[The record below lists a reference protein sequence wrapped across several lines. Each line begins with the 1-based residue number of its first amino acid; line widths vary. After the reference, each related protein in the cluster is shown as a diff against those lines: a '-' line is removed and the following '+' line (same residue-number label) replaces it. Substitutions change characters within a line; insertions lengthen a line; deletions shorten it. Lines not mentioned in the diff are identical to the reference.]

1 MISEALIIMSSMRG
15 GYANVGTTVHTLFRM
30 NRRPFEGSTK
40 ADNSERTIDAFS
52 VTAAVAQSNSIEPAR

>member
-30 NRRPFEGSTK
+30 NRRPLDGSK
-40 ADNSERTIDAFS
+40 KVESNERSVRGYS
-52 VTAAVAQSNSIEPAR
+52 VTAADAQSNSIESVR